1 MNREALEFVE
11 KRIQHYLDN
20 FDGDCATLGEL
31 YNIKA
36 ILIKTKPVRFE
47 YYGYS
52 YFFSYELY
60 EKSEGF
66 IHSEKYKV
74 IDNVQVETILPY
86 NNIGVIGNF
95 TIRPEW
101 CVKKESLYELKADVH
116 KAIKLLNKI
125 KERMGEDEI

>member
-1 MNREALEFVE
+1 MNSEALEFLE
-11 KRIQHYLDN
+11 KRIKYYLDN
-20 FDGDCATLGEL
+20 FDGNCSPLTEL
-31 YNIKA
+31 YNIKG
-36 ILIKTKPVRFE
+36 ILTKTKPIRFE
-47 YYGYS
+47 YGYS

-66 IHSEKYKV
+66 IHSEKYKA
-74 IDNVQVETILPY
+74 IDNVQVEAIRPY

-101 CVKKESLYELKADVH
+101 CVKKENLLELKADVD

-125 KERMGEDEI
+125 RERMGEDELY